1 MTRHQRITLRILAAV
16 IALMVL
22 FPPYVRW
29 APTAKHYATER
40 GYAFI
45 FDLPVSRFS
54 EGSPRPS
61 EVDVETLAA
70 QVLGAL
76 IVGGLIF
83 LSIGGGTKPAPA
95 QESATT
101 SPFKRD

>member
-1 MTRHQRITLRILAAV
+1 MTKQQRITLRILAAV

-29 APTAKHYATER
+29 APTAKHYAMER
-40 GYAFI
+40 GYGFI

-70 QVLGAL
+70 QVAGAL

-83 LSIGGGTKPAPA
+83 LSISGNPKPPPPETA
-95 QESATT
+95 SAT
-101 SPFKRD
+101 SPLKRY